1 MLSMKN
7 DLPPCWIETIDP
19 ADATPDLKEIYRQLD
34 HCYHK
39 IHNLYR
45 AFSLQPKPLLAADQ
59 CFQHIM
65 HNEKNHSEP
74 WFLELLATQV
84 AIIADCVYALVHH
97 GANFKKL
104 LADEILANRML
115 AAVRSDDFSDTS
127 IFNLKQSALLVFS
140 AKLSR
145 TPDAMTRSDI
155 ETLRRAGVSDTEILE
170 AVQTTANFA
179 YWVRF
184 INALGISLNNEKIGL
199 Y

>member
-1 MLSMKN
+1 MKN
-7 DLPPCWIETIDP
+7 DLPHCWIETIDP
-19 ADATPDLKEIYRQLD
+19 KDAGAELKEIYEQLD
-34 HCYHK
+34 SCYHK

-45 AFSLQPKPLLAADQ
+45 AFSLQPKPLPAADQ
-59 CFQHIM
+59 CFRHIM
-65 HNEKNHSEP
+65 HNEANHSEP

-84 AIIADCVYALVHH
+84 AMIADCVYALTHH

-115 AAVRSDDFSDTS
+115 EAVRSNDFSDAS
-127 IFNLKQSALLVFS
+127 IFSPKQSALLFFG
-140 AKLSR
+140 AKLTSK
-145 TPDAMTRSDI
+145 PEAMTSSDI
-155 ETLRRAGVSDTEILE
+155 EALRKADVSDTEILE

-184 INALGISLNNEKIGL
+184 INALGINLSNEKIGI